1 MKPNRIAELLLIRHP
16 LFQAL
21 EEGVK
26 ALSLFWG
33 DPEPYLRKAKDAGAV
48 IMQTVATPEE
58 ASRAV
63 PRCRRSVA

>member
-1 MKPNRIAELLLIRHP
+1 MKTNRIAELLAIRYP

-33 DPEPYLRKAKDAGAV
+33 DPEP
-48 IMQTVATPEE
+48 
-58 ASRAV
+58 
-63 PRCRRSVA
+63 